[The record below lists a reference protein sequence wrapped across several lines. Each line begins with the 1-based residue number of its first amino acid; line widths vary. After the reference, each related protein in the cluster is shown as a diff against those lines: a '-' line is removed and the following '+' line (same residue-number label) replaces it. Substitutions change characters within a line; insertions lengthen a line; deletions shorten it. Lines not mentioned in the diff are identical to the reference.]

1 MGWTMLKERSRSAEG
16 REFDEAMEMAK
27 EGVERLCELAKEMR
41 EQYGERNSMG
51 YRSGSMGYRGGYG
64 ERDEMDGYG
73 ERRGRDSRGRYM

>member
-16 REFDEAMEMAK
+16 REFDEAMAMAK

-41 EQYGERNSMG
+41 EQYGERH
-51 YRSGSMGYRGGYG
+51 GSMGYRGSYGYG
-64 ERDEMDGYG
+64 ERDDMDGYG